1 MSRGSSNKATE
12 RHFCRAVSPGLV
24 LPQGRATSRWVQQR
38 SHAHSLAVPQPH
50 LDASTQQQELA
61 PSCPTCRAFS
71 PILLNVGSA
80 GQASCFCR
88 CRAGPG
94 AAHRLLPR
102 TLVIALNTPRGR
114 CLLTLPSHLL
124 ALCAGAASSSGA
136 ARELGTALQSG
147 APRGSVCPS
156 VGQGGD
162 GGARPGYAAICG
174 SGAGPRPGQD
184 ACGVGRDAAEQRA
197 ALRAELRWGRRS
209 PSSSNPIS
217 ALSPPSSRRGA
228 GRVRAELLGPRPP
241 QSGRARRT
249 LPAVRAERRQRDGG
263 GGGAGR
269 DRAAREESGGGGR
282 GGAGRAAATE
292 VGPGVGAG
300 SGARNGRS
308 GRSEARCGGR
318 WPRCCPARR
327 GGRTRSGA
335 RGAGRPRASPLSPG
349 SFQPAA
355 EPLGTTVLHAAVDT
369 RPQPLPGEGSG
380 RAALSPPPTHPDP
393 TDPVPARCLPSAVLR
408 HRHHGARQ
416 LLPVRPGGAA
426 GLASQ
431 QR

>member
-24 LPQGRATSRWVQQR
+24 LPQGRATSRRVQQR

-136 ARELGTALQSG
+136 PRELGTALQSG

-209 PSSSNPIS
+209 PSSSNPTP

-282 GGAGRAAATE
+282 GGAGRAAAAE

-300 SGARNGRS
+300 TGRGTVGAVGAR
-308 GRSEARCGGR
+308 
-318 WPRCCPARR
+318 P
-327 GGRTRSGA
+327 GA
-335 RGAGRPRASPLSPG
+335 AGAGRG
-349 SFQPAA
+349 AA
-355 EPLGTTVLHAAVDT
+355 
-369 RPQPLPGEGSG
+369 RP
-380 RAALSPPPTHPDP
+380 
-393 TDPVPARCLPSAVLR
+393 
-408 HRHHGARQ
+408 
-416 LLPVRPGGAA
+416 GAA
-426 GLASQ
+426 GGHGAGRGVPGGPGPHPSPRAASSRRRSPWEPPCCTRPSTPARNPCQ
-431 QR
+431 VRGRAGPP

>member
-12 RHFCRAVSPGLV
+12 CHFCRAVSPGLV
-24 LPQGRATSRWVQQR
+24 LPQGRATSRRVQQR

-102 TLVIALNTPRGR
+102 TLVIALNAPRGR

-136 ARELGTALQSG
+136 PRELGTALQSG
-147 APRGSVCPS
+147 NPRGSVCLS

-184 ACGVGRDAAEQRA
+184 ACGVGREAAEQRA

-217 ALSPPSSRRGA
+217 ALRAVPALKPPRGGPGPGGAPRAAAPAVRPGPAHAAGSAGGAAAARWRRRRRRTGPRGA
-228 GRVRAELLGPRPP
+228 GR
-241 QSGRARRT
+241 
-249 LPAVRAERRQRDGG
+249 ERRRRERRSGAGG
-263 GGGAGR
+263 GGGGWA
-269 DRAAREESGGGGR
+269 GGGGR
-282 GGAGRAAATE
+282 E
-292 VGPGVGAG
+292 
-300 SGARNGRS
+300 
-308 GRSEARCGGR
+308 
-318 WPRCCPARR
+318 
-327 GGRTRSGA
+327 
-335 RGAGRPRASPLSPG
+335 RGAGRG
-349 SFQPAA
+349 
-355 EPLGTTVLHAAVDT
+355 AV
-369 RPQPLPGEGSG
+369 G
-380 RAALSPPPTHPDP
+380 
-393 TDPVPARCLPSAVLR
+393 AVGAV
-408 HRHHGARQ
+408 GAR
-416 LLPVRPGGAA
+416 PGAA
-426 GLASQ
+426 GAGRGAARPGAAGGHGAGRGVPGGPGPHPSPRAASSRRRSPWEPPCCTRPSTPARNPCQ
-431 QR
+431 VRGRAGPP

>member
-12 RHFCRAVSPGLV
+12 CHFCRAVSPGLV
-24 LPQGRATSRWVQQR
+24 LPQGRATSRRVQQR

-102 TLVIALNTPRGR
+102 TLVIALNAPRGR
-114 CLLTLPSHLL
+114 FLLTLLSHLL

-136 ARELGTALQSG
+136 PRELGTALQSG
-147 APRGSVCPS
+147 NPRGSVCLS

-184 ACGVGRDAAEQRA
+184 ACGVGREAAEQRA

-209 PSSSNPIS
+209 PSSSNPS
-217 ALSPPSSRRGA
+217 PALSPPSNRRGA

-282 GGAGRAAATE
+282 GGAGRAAAAE

-300 SGARNGRS
+300 SGARGAE
-308 GRSEARCGGR
+308 RSERSERSERGPVRRALAAVLPG
-318 WPRCCPARR
+318 PARR
-327 GGRTRSGA
+327 ADTE
-335 RGAGRPRASPLSPG
+335 RGAGCRAAPG
-349 SFQPAA
+349 
-355 EPLGTTVLHAAVDT
+355 LT
-369 RPQPLPGEGSG
+369 PLPGQLPAGG
-380 RAALSPPPTHPDP
+380 GAPGNHRAARGRRHPPAT
-393 TDPVPARCLPSAVLR
+393 PAR
-408 HRHHGARQ
+408 
-416 LLPVRPGGAA
+416 
-426 GLASQ
+426 
-431 QR
+431 